1 MSTQLLYDAITLIDD
16 DLIDEAADWAPARRK
31 VVHWKRWTALA
42 ACLAVVLGAGGL
54 MKLGLFGGMGGNSG
68 SAGNAGS
75 NAYAYDGTDDGST
88 EFMSYAGPVLPLT
101 TLESAD
107 ALDVQRELAL
117 DFAPWEKVWYS
128 NEEHAAETVGTDSAD
143 YQEALD
149 QYYEWY
155 PEGGYY
161 RTSTDLLVT
170 DTYTLTNSTAEDQT
184 FTALYPFVS
193 SLIDLSSTVP
203 TLTADGEA
211 QEAEL
216 ICGPYSG
223 GFQGVLGADDPE
235 GSSNLNQLTS
245 WTDYKALLADG
256 SYLEQALA
264 APADLSGTSAVVYEF
279 TNVEGPARTDDI
291 PNPSVRVWFDMDYDK
306 TTVLSYGFHSGSY
319 DPDAGEMGLGFSI
332 REPDFRRYGQPY
344 YLIVLGDDVENME
357 IEGYVTGGWDTEK
370 KLDEF
375 NVDVRRY
382 ETDLDTILRE
392 CVGYIYDNNEWQYSG
407 SLGVDLETYYA
418 LFCDHLMAYGLLA
431 EDGGAE
437 RYDRGWL
444 SELSEVGA
452 VDRVCYLKTEITVP
466 AGASVTLAAQ
476 LRKPASFDY
485 HCAHTEN
492 QGVYGYDAVTRLG
505 STLTF
510 TRQTAELLDRGVIGI
525 VRQNFGFDLAAGI
538 TSVTLDPA
546 VEHYYLEVRRLPE
559 NDG

>member
-1 MSTQLLYDAITLIDD
+1 MNAQSLYDAITWIDD
-16 DLIDEAADWAPARRK
+16 DLIENAGAYVPK
-31 VVHWKRWTALA
+31 KNNVIHWKRWTALA
-42 ACLAVVLGAGGL
+42 ACLAVVLGAGGV
-54 MKLGLFGGMGGNSG
+54 MKLGLFGGMGGSSG
-68 SAGNAGS
+68 SAGSSGS

-88 EFMSYAGPVLPLT
+88 EFMSYAGPVFPLT
-101 TLESAD
+101 TLED
-107 ALDVQRELAL
+107 AAGLTAQRELTL

-128 NEEHAAETVGTDSAD
+128 NEAHAADTLTDSARD
-143 YQEALD
+143 YQEILD
-149 QYYEWY
+149 QYNEWY
-155 PEGGYY
+155 PKGGYY
-161 RTSTDLLVT
+161 RTSTDILVT
-170 DTYTLTNSTAEDQT
+170 DAYTLTNTTDGDMT
-184 FTALYPFVS
+184 LTALYPFTS
-193 SLIDLSSTVP
+193 SLIDLSNTIP

-223 GFQGVLGADDPE
+223 GFRGAGGAEVDL
-235 GSSNLNQLTS
+235 NLEELTS
-245 WTDYKALLADG
+245 WTDYQALLSDG
-256 SYLEQALA
+256 SYLEKTLA
-264 APADLSGTSAVVYEF
+264 DPVDLSGISAVVYEF
-279 TNVEGPARTDDI
+279 TNAEGPARTDDI
-291 PNPSVRVWFDMDYDK
+291 PNPSVQVWFDMNYDK

-319 DPDAGEMGLGFSI
+319 DPDAGKMGLGFSI
-332 REPDFRRYGQPY
+332 RESDFRGYGQPY

-357 IEGYVTGGWDTEK
+357 IEGYVTGGWDTKK

-375 NVDVRRY
+375 NVDVRRF
-382 ETDLDTILRE
+382 ETDLNTILRE
-392 CVGYIYDNNEWQYSG
+392 CVGYIYDNNEWQYGG

-431 EDGGAE
+431 EDGGVA

-466 AGASVTLAAQ
+466 ASTSVTLAAQ

-510 TRQTAELLDRGVIGI
+510 AQQSAQLEDHGIIEI
-525 VRQNFGFDLAAGI
+525 VRQNFGFDLDGGI
-538 TSVTLDPA
+538 TRVTLDPDT
-546 VEHYYLEVRRLPE
+546 EHYYLEVRRAAE
-559 NDG
+559 SEE